1 LSARVANRRIRLL
14 LAIFVLAFGVA
25 FLRAA
30 WLQGVRAASF
40 GRLASNQHSE
50 EVTIPA
56 ARGTLYDWGGVQLAI
71 GEQATTVYADPR
83 RVADPRSEATTVAR
97 ILRLDSN
104 EVYTTLADRTRGFV
118 YVARK
123 ANPALAARLARKGL
137 PGLGFYPEERRF
149 YPQFNLGAQVLG
161 YAGVD
166 NRGLAGLELSLD
178 RQLAGRPG
186 RERVVKDASGQ
197 AIDTIT
203 SRTERDGEDVYLTL
217 DHTIQSNA
225 QAVLRDTV
233 RKWHAKSATAIVLD
247 PATGAVRAMAVAPG
261 FDANVYPKVWRVLQ
275 RNRAV
280 TDTYEPGSTFKLVT
294 VAGALSNRLV
304 SPTTRFTLP
313 YEIHVADRVI
323 HDAEP
328 RGTETMTVAH
338 ILSHSSNVGAITLA
352 QKLGRHRLVQWI
364 SRFGF
369 GKLTGIDFP
378 GESAGIVLPEK
389 HWSGSSIGNI
399 PIGQGIA
406 VTPIQMAS
414 AYAAIANR
422 GLWVQPHLV
431 DHIGDGRSKA
441 PRQRRVVSRWVATQ
455 LMSMLKNVV
464 AEGTGT
470 LAEVPGY
477 QVAGKTGTAAKP
489 DEHGG
494 YSDSRYVASFVG
506 VVPAS
511 RPRLVI
517 LVSVDEPQGAI
528 WGGLVA
534 APAFSQIAK
543 FDLQYLDGGI
553 RPDAAPSSPEYG
565 SPGLLPEA
573 SISRRRT
580 RVCHVRVTK
589 LLHLGGF
596 EPPERRRH
604 G

>member
-1 LSARVANRRIRLL
+1 MSTRVANRRIRLL

-56 ARGTLYDWGGVQLAI
+56 ARGTLYDRGGVQLAI

-83 RVADPRSEATTVAR
+83 TVTDPRSEAATVAK
-97 ILRLDSN
+97 IMRLDEN
-104 EVYTTLADRTRGFV
+104 EVYALLADRTRGFV

-123 ANPALAARLARKGL
+123 ADSALAGKLARKGL
-137 PGLGFYPEERRF
+137 PGLGFYHEEQRF
-149 YPQFNLGAQVLG
+149 YPQFNLAAQVLG

-166 NRGLAGLELSLD
+166 NKGLAGLELSLN

-186 RERVVKDASGQ
+186 RERIVKDASGQ

-217 DHTIQSNA
+217 DHTLQSNA

-261 FDANVYPKVWRVLQ
+261 FDANDYPKVWRAFQ

-294 VAGALSNRLV
+294 VAGALSDRLV

-313 YEIHVADRVI
+313 YSIHVADRVV

-352 QKLGRHRLVQWI
+352 QKLGKQRLVRWI
-364 SRFGF
+364 KRFGF

-378 GESAGIVLPEK
+378 GESQGIVLPEER
-389 HWSGSSIGNI
+389 WSGSSIGNI

-422 GLWVQPHLV
+422 GLWVRPHLV
-431 DHIGDGRSKA
+431 DHVGDGA
-441 PRQRRVVSRWVATQ
+441 PKVPGRRRIVTQWVARQ
-455 LMSMLKNVV
+455 IMAMLKNVV

-489 DEHGG
+489 DERGG

-528 WGGLVA
+528 WGGVVA

-543 FDLQYLDGGI
+543 FGLQYLDGGI
-553 RPDAAPSSPEYG
+553 QPDAP
-565 SPGLLPEA
+565 
-573 SISRRRT
+573 
-580 RVCHVRVTK
+580 
-589 LLHLGGF
+589 
-596 EPPERRRH
+596 
-604 G
+604 

>member
-528 WGGLVA
+528 WGGVVA

-553 RPDAAPSSPEYG
+553 RPDAAPSSP
-565 SPGLLPEA
+565 
-573 SISRRRT
+573 
-580 RVCHVRVTK
+580 
-589 LLHLGGF
+589 
-596 EPPERRRH
+596 
-604 G
+604 

>member
-1 LSARVANRRIRLL
+1 MSTRVANRRIRLL

-56 ARGTLYDWGGVQLAI
+56 ARGTLYDRGGVQLAI

-83 RVADPRSEATTVAR
+83 TVTDPRSEAATVAK
-97 ILRLDSN
+97 IMRLDEN
-104 EVYTTLADRTRGFV
+104 EVYALLADRTRGFV

-123 ANPALAARLARKGL
+123 ADSGLAAKLARKGL
-137 PGLGFYPEERRF
+137 PGLGFYHEEQRF
-149 YPQFNLGAQVLG
+149 YPQFNLAAQVLG

-166 NRGLAGLELSLD
+166 NKGLAGLELSLN

-186 RERVVKDASGQ
+186 RERIVKDASGQ

-217 DHTIQSNA
+217 DHTLQSNA

-261 FDANVYPKVWRVLQ
+261 FDANDYPKVWRVFQ

-294 VAGALSNRLV
+294 VAGALSDRLV

-313 YEIHVADRVI
+313 YSIQVADRVV

-328 RGTETMTVAH
+328 RGTETMTVAQ

-352 QKLGRHRLVQWI
+352 QKLGKQRLVRWI
-364 SRFGF
+364 KRFGF

-378 GESAGIVLPEK
+378 GESQGIVLPEER
-389 HWSGSSIGNI
+389 WSGSSIGNI

-431 DHIGDGRSKA
+431 DHIGDGA
-441 PRQRRVVSRWVATQ
+441 PKVPGRRRIVTQWVAHQ
-455 LMSMLKNVV
+455 IMAMLKNVV

-489 DEHGG
+489 DERGG

-528 WGGLVA
+528 WGGVVA
-534 APAFSQIAK
+534 APAFSQIAR
-543 FDLQYLDGGI
+543 FGLQYLDGGI
-553 RPDAAPSSPEYG
+553 QPDAP
-565 SPGLLPEA
+565 
-573 SISRRRT
+573 
-580 RVCHVRVTK
+580 
-589 LLHLGGF
+589 
-596 EPPERRRH
+596 
-604 G
+604 

>member
-1 LSARVANRRIRLL
+1 LSTRVANRRIRLL

-56 ARGTLYDWGGVQLAI
+56 ARGTLYDRGGVQLAI

-83 RVADPRSEATTVAR
+83 TVTDPRGEAATVAK
-97 ILRLDSN
+97 IMRLDPN
-104 EVYTTLADRTRGFV
+104 EVYTLLADRTRGFV

-123 ANPALAARLARKGL
+123 ANSALAGKLARKGL

-149 YPQFNLGAQVLG
+149 YPQDNLAAQVLG

-166 NRGLAGLELSLD
+166 NSGLAGLELSLD
-178 RQLAGRPG
+178 KQLAGRPG
-186 RERVVKDASGQ
+186 RERIVKDASGQ

-217 DHTIQSNA
+217 DHTIQSNV

-233 RKWHAKSATAIVLD
+233 RRWHAKSATAIVLD

-261 FDANVYPKVWRVLQ
+261 FDANDYPKVWRELQ

-294 VAGALSNRLV
+294 VAGALSDRLV
-304 SPTTRFTLP
+304 SPATRFTLQ
-313 YEIHVADRVI
+313 YQIHVADRVV

-328 RGTETMTVAH
+328 RGTETMTVAQ

-352 QKLGRHRLVQWI
+352 EKLGQHRLARWI

-369 GKLTGIDFP
+369 GKPTGIDFP
-378 GESAGIVLPEK
+378 GESQGIVPAEK
-389 HWSGSSIGNI
+389 NWSGSSIGNI

-422 GLWVQPHLV
+422 GLWVRPHLV
-431 DHIGDGRSKA
+431 DHVGDGRSKV
-441 PRQRRVVSRWVATQ
+441 PVRRRVVSRWVANQ
-455 LMSMLKNVV
+455 IMAMLKNVV

-470 LAEVPGY
+470 LAKVPGY
-477 QVAGKTGTAAKP
+477 QIAGKTGTAAKP
-489 DEHGG
+489 DAHGG

-517 LVSVDEPQGAI
+517 LVSVDEPRGAI
-528 WGGLVA
+528 WGGVVA
-534 APAFSQIAK
+534 APAFAQIAK
-543 FDLQYLDGGI
+543 FSLQYLDGGI
-553 RPDAAPSSPEYG
+553 QPDAPSTSSP
-565 SPGLLPEA
+565 
-573 SISRRRT
+573 
-580 RVCHVRVTK
+580 
-589 LLHLGGF
+589 
-596 EPPERRRH
+596 
-604 G
+604 